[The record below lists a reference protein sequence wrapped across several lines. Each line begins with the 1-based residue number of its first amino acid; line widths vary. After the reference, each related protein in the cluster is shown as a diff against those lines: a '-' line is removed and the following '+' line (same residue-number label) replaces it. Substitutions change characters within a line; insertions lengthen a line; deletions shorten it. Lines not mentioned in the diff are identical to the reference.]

1 MTNVENALLRQMQ
14 KMSAAIGAMQGAASK
29 DKGSQAAVSFQEMMQ
44 QSGGKVSSK
53 QPAKDAPAEKPV
65 KGEEENLEEGRLP
78 VEKQEEELKP
88 ENLAGNPNA
97 VVMELFR
104 PEIVEGAGEQ
114 TAEPILAAIPEETVQ
129 ETAMDL
135 EGQSPELETGVD
147 AGVGAEVSMEQQPRD
162 FGQAMEE
169 APVQQETTQPVQVRQ
184 EDAPEQAVEEVDKPD
199 DLPDTVEVK
208 VENLEEGEE
217 TSGESAAAGQ
227 AVFHETE
234 SVPVKVGERY
244 ETVDTQKPEMENQ
257 LADVI
262 RGAAQTGTERIQ
274 IHLAPQNLGSLV
286 IEMTK
291 DANGA
296 LQVVLHTSNAK
307 AAGVLNQHLDGLHNA
322 LQSYGQEEVRVEV
335 QRGQESQEQHFK
347 QADPDGRGQHQQ
359 RQQQERHEEDS
370 VNGQEFLQ
378 KLRLGLFGTDE
389 L

>member
-14 KMSAAIGAMQGAASK
+14 KMAACLGAMQGAVNK
-29 DKGSQAAVSFQEMMQ
+29 DKGNQAAVSFQEMMQ

-97 VVMELFR
+97 VIMELFR

-262 RGAAQTGTERIQ
+262 CGAVQTGTERIQ

>member
-14 KMSAAIGAMQGAASK
+14 KMAACLGAMQGAVNK
-29 DKGSQAAVSFQEMMQ
+29 DKGNQAAVSFQEMMQ

-65 KGEEENLEEGRLP
+65 KGEEENLEEGSLP

-169 APVQQETTQPVQVRQ
+169 APVQHETTQPVQVRQ

-244 ETVDTQKPEMENQ
+244 ETVDTQKPEMEKQ

>member
-14 KMSAAIGAMQGAASK
+14 KMAASLGAMQGAVNK
-29 DKGSQAAVSFQEMMQ
+29 DKGNQAAVSFQEMMQ

-169 APVQQETTQPVQVRQ
+169 APVQQETAQPVQVRQ

-262 RGAAQTGTERIQ
+262 RGAVQTGTERIQ

>member
-14 KMSAAIGAMQGAASK
+14 KMAACLGAMQGAVNK
-29 DKGSQAAVSFQEMMQ
+29 DKGNQAAVSFQEMMQ

-169 APVQQETTQPVQVRQ
+169 APVQQETAQPVQVRQ

-262 RGAAQTGTERIQ
+262 RGAVQTGTERIQ

>member
-14 KMSAAIGAMQGAASK
+14 KMAASLGAMQGAVNK
-29 DKGSQAAVSFQEMMQ
+29 DKGNQAAVSFQEMMQ

-147 AGVGAEVSMEQQPRD
+147 AGVGAEVSMEQQPKD

-262 RGAAQTGTERIQ
+262 RGAAQTGTERILSL
-274 IHLAPQNLGSLV
+274 IH
-286 IEMTK
+286 I
-291 DANGA
+291 
-296 LQVVLHTSNAK
+296 
-307 AAGVLNQHLDGLHNA
+307 
-322 LQSYGQEEVRVEV
+322 
-335 QRGQESQEQHFK
+335 
-347 QADPDGRGQHQQ
+347 
-359 RQQQERHEEDS
+359 
-370 VNGQEFLQ
+370 
-378 KLRLGLFGTDE
+378 
-389 L
+389 

>member
-14 KMSAAIGAMQGAASK
+14 KMAACLGAMQGAVNK
-29 DKGSQAAVSFQEMMQ
+29 DKGNQAAVSFQEMMQ

-262 RGAAQTGTERIQ
+262 CGAVQTGTERIQ

>member
-14 KMSAAIGAMQGAASK
+14 KMAASLGAMQGAVNK
-29 DKGSQAAVSFQEMMQ
+29 DKGNQAAVSFQEMMQ

-97 VVMELFR
+97 VIMELFR

-114 TAEPILAAIPEETVQ
+114 AAEPILAAIPEETVQ

-262 RGAAQTGTERIQ
+262 CGAVQTGTERIQ